1 MFPLE
6 DVDVITL
13 CLDAFAWSN
22 NHPPRSG
29 KEQFVVSAAA
39 IARP

>member
-6 DVDVITL
+6 DVDVITF

-22 NHPPRSG
+22 IHAPHSG
-29 KEQFVVSAAA
+29 KKQFVASAAA